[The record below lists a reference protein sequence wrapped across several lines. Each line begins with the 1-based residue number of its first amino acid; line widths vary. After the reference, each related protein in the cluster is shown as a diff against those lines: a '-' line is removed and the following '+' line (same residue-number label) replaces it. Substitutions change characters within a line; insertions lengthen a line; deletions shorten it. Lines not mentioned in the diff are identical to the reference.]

1 MRKWK
6 KSGEKKSGKKF
17 RIKSGKKSRKDQYF
31 GSKIQNS
38 WWISI
43 AQGLKSKLN
52 SCTTKGKKSLFFSNY
67 SVVYNFLCMI
77 VHEIW
82 GGWDRPLKV
91 EVPIRLWQLD
101 ANVDDL

>member
-1 MRKWK
+1 MEK
-6 KSGEKKSGKKF
+6 KLGTKSGKKF
-17 RIKSGKKSRKDQYF
+17 RIKSKKKNREKINILYRKF
-31 GSKIQNS
+31 KILADEFLLHKVSNQN
-38 WWISI
+38 WIL
-43 AQGLKSKLN
+43 ALRRVKN
-52 SCTTKGKKSLFFSNY
+52 HFFFSNY